1 MTRDI
6 ERLSSDYIRFIKETA
21 AEKDRFI
28 KPDLV
33 QVIESVM
40 STMPEKP
47 FEQLLLVFTE
57 KVARS
62 DKKAIE
68 LIEQTMEHLFNV
80 VLADR
85 KAQMRVNDVAAVLNR
100 IRGLYTASRSNNDI
114 LNNMRD
120 TAEKMVRKDV
130 KIVNNANVAAL
141 RTGLLLY
148 LVLRAMVKEHY
159 R

>member
-1 MTRDI
+1 
-6 ERLSSDYIRFIKETA
+6 
-21 AEKDRFI
+21 
-28 KPDLV
+28 
-33 QVIESVM
+33 M

-47 FEQLLLVFTE
+47 FEQLLLVFTD